1 MNKKIILLAGVLV
14 VLGGA
19 GYWIFLLSPGLAGVA
34 PGQKIA
40 PDPKNATYF
49 IEGKQVKLENGES
62 RVGIEGGTVSATIT
76 RYFGNEAVGDFN
88 GDGVDDVAFLL
99 TQDSGGTGIFYYVAA
114 LLSGK
119 GGYLGSNA
127 VFLGDRIAPQA
138 TEYRGGKIVVNY
150 MDRKMDEPMAEAP
163 SVGVS
168 KYFLV
173 IDNQLREANPIMS
186 EAEARIIAGKSCIKG
201 GEALGSGSRNETTK
215 TWWFDANLNA
225 TKPGCNPACVV
236 SEETKTAKIDW
247 RCIGITVPDE
257 STKETLR
264 QQFAV
269 KYPKYA
275 KTISIVLEKGTEDF
289 IRGNVSMDT
298 GVPGGIFFA
307 EKTGGKW
314 QIVFDGNGPIPCN
327 LSKYGIPGDMLSDC
341 AQWLEINAHQ
351 DKFRRRTIRKNS

>member
-1 MNKKIILLAGVLV
+1 MNKKIILLAVVLV

-19 GYWIFLLSPGLAGVA
+19 GCLIFLLSPEFADVA
-34 PGQKIA
+34 PGQKRA

-49 IEGKQVKLENGES
+49 IEGNPVKLENGES
-62 RVGIEGGTVSATIT
+62 RVGIEGGTVSMTIT
-76 RYFGNEAVGDFN
+76 RFFGNEAVGDFN

-119 GGYLGSNA
+119 GGYFGSNA
-127 VFLGDRIAPQA
+127 LFLGDRIAPQA
-138 TEYRGGKIVVNY
+138 TEYRGGNIVVNY
-150 MDRKMDEPMAEAP
+150 LDRKTDEPMADAP
-163 SVGVS
+163 SVGMS

-201 GEALGSGSRNETTK
+201 GEALGPGSRNEITK

-225 TKPGCNPACVV
+225 TKPGCHPVCVV
-236 SEETKTAKIDW
+236 SEETKAAEIEW

-264 QQFAV
+264 QQFAL

-275 KTISIVLEKGTEDF
+275 KTISVVLEKGTEDF
-289 IRGNVSMDT
+289 IRGSLSLDT
-298 GVPGGIFFA
+298 EVPGGIFFA
-307 EKTGGKW
+307 KKTGGKW
-314 QIVFDGNGPIPCN
+314 EIVFDGKGPIPCG

-341 AQWLEINAHQ
+341 AQ
-351 DKFRRRTIRKNS
+351 